1 MTKTVLLTG
10 ATAGIG
16 RHCARQLARQG
27 HSLLLVGRNHDKL
40 VAVADQAQVEGAHS
54 VETFECDFASLDA
67 VRQLAHEITAEHSHL
82 DVLINNAGAVYAQ
95 RRETHDG
102 YEATFA
108 VNHLAGYLLTELLKP
123 LVIASAPARIV
134 WTAST
139 GHYRG
144 DMDFDDLQYRRGYS
158 VMKAYSRS
166 KLANVLYTRSLA
178 AELANTGVTVNA
190 LHPGM
195 VSTDIW
201 DGAPWLLQPVL
212 AIVKKFKMIPPEEGA
227 RRLAYLATDPAVEN
241 ITGGYFEDNVLTEP
255 SDVARDNT
263 VARTLRNVTDQLV
276 GLTPTSER

>member
-16 RHCARQLARQG
+16 RYCALQLAQQG
-27 HSLLLVGRNHDKL
+27 HRLILTGRNVDKL
-40 VAVADQAQVEGAHS
+40 VAVADQAQAEGARA
-54 VETFECDFASLDA
+54 VETFECDFSSLDA
-67 VRQLAHEITAEHSHL
+67 VRRLAQEITAEYPHL

-95 RRETHDG
+95 RTETSEG
-102 YEATFA
+102 YEATLA

-123 LVIASAPARIV
+123 LLIASAPARIV

-144 DMDFDDLQYRRGYS
+144 DMDFDDLQYHRGYS

-201 DGAPWLLQPVL
+201 DGAPWLLRPVL

-227 RRLAYLATDPAVEN
+227 RRLTYLATDPALEN

-255 SDVARDNT
+255 SEVARDST
-263 VARTLRNVTDQLV
+263 VARALRIVTDQMV
-276 GLTPTSER
+276 GLTPTAER